1 MDQGEGGNMF
11 TQRVK
16 AVWLCLVCMDLMF
29 SPSIDNNTNQVGI
42 LSMVRARSAVII
54 IVINGPRQHLRQF
67 FQQLYIY
74 LASYSNLSS
83 WLELSVCS

>member
-29 SPSIDNNTNQVGI
+29 SPSIDNKIPTKLV
-42 LSMVRARSAVII
+42 
-54 IVINGPRQHLRQF
+54 
-67 FQQLYIY
+67 YY
-74 LASYSNLSS
+74 LWSEPGRPL
-83 WLELSVCS
+83 

>member
-54 IVINGPRQHLRQF
+54 IGPRQHLRQF
-67 FQQLYIY
+67 FQQLSI
-74 LASYSNLSS
+74 
-83 WLELSVCS
+83 